1 MRQTFILFVLL
12 AKLYVGAQNFDIYDE
27 RILLKDHNYKLKQ
40 SNKNNFS
47 DIVKTVKLTNT
58 TNELLDPVI
67 LLGSSEKLELSV
79 DILGS
84 DIKSLAY
91 TFIHCDSNWNITK
104 INQFEYLDGF
114 NHNYIN
120 DYQTSFNTLIDYTHY
135 SVNFPN
141 ENVNFIKSGNYV
153 ILIYDYELDE
163 PVATKRFMVYEN
175 ILDIKTIVKKSNL
188 AKNRFDKQIVEFT
201 VQNHFQNQIEN
212 PHSDLR
218 IIVQQNDDWNST
230 KKDIKPSFINNK
242 IIEFNNLDDFAFM
255 GGYEFNDFDLKSV
268 RYFGKN
274 IKNIKRTMVNKSDM
288 ILFELFDDYVF
299 KSTHY
304 DFRYDLNGKYVTSVS
319 ENKNKNNEAEYVIV
333 EFKLTSEKIDE
344 DIYLFGELTN
354 WDIIEEAKLNYDYDS
369 KRYVGRLLLKQ
380 GYYNYKYV
388 LLNNNNVI
396 ENLDNNFHETRN
408 QYSIYVYYKPIW
420 QDYESL
426 IGVAKNNSNSL
437 N

>member
-1 MRQTFILFVLL
+1 
-12 AKLYVGAQNFDIYDE
+12 
-27 RILLKDHNYKLKQ
+27 
-40 SNKNNFS
+40 
-47 DIVKTVKLTNT
+47 
-58 TNELLDPVI
+58 
-67 LLGSSEKLELSV
+67 
-79 DILGS
+79 
-84 DIKSLAY
+84 
-91 TFIHCDSNWNITK
+91 
-104 INQFEYLDGF
+104 
-114 NHNYIN
+114 
-120 DYQTSFNTLIDYTHY
+120 
-135 SVNFPN
+135 
-141 ENVNFIKSGNYV
+141 
-153 ILIYDYELDE
+153 
-163 PVATKRFMVYEN
+163 
-175 ILDIKTIVKKSNL
+175 
-188 AKNRFDKQIVEFT
+188 
-201 VQNHFQNQIEN
+201 
-212 PHSDLR
+212 
-218 IIVQQNDDWNST
+218 
-230 KKDIKPSFINNK
+230 
-242 IIEFNNLDDFAFM
+242 
-255 GGYEFNDFDLKSV
+255 
-268 RYFGKN
+268 
-274 IKNIKRTMVNKSDM
+274 MVNKSDM